1 MNIRTIALL
10 CAFCVALFYA
20 YNFTA
25 AKEVMPEHIG
35 AFGLTWF
42 RVLVTGAIFW
52 ILAQVA
58 GPKEQVPF
66 KEMPMIAL
74 AAFCGV
80 GFNMITFMKGLELTS
95 PISAS
100 VLMVTTPIIVLVL
113 SAIFL
118 KEKLYALKIFGI
130 AIGFSGA
137 AMLILA
143 SSSATESA
151 SNPAL
156 GNFLVFI
163 NALSYSFYI
172 LLAQKLTK
180 KYHVFT
186 LMKWLYFFGVIYITP
201 FGISQGL
208 AFDMA
213 GASLETLLFI
223 GYVIVFAT
231 FGTYMLNIIA
241 IKNLKPS
248 VVAVFIYLQ
257 PLLAGMIAV
266 GLGKDELTPTKV
278 IAGILIFSG
287 VFITSIKKN
296 DSRPNR
302 WKRLKSRWSSID
314 A

>member
-1 MNIRTIALL
+1 MNIRAIALL

-25 AKEVMPEHIG
+25 AKEVMPDHIG
-35 AFGLTWF
+35 SYGLTWF
-42 RVLVTGAIFW
+42 RVVVTGSIFW
-52 ILAQVA
+52 MLSFLA
-58 GPKEQVPF
+58 GPRERLTF
-66 KEMPMIAL
+66 KELPLIAL

-118 KEKLYALKIFGI
+118 KEKLHLLKIVGI
-130 AIGFSGA
+130 GVGFSGA
-137 AMLILA
+137 AMLILS
-143 SSSATESA
+143 SSSATDSA
-151 SNPAL
+151 TNPAL

-186 LMKWLYFFGVIYITP
+186 LMKWLYLFGVIFITP

-208 AFDMA
+208 AFDFA
-213 GASLETLLFI
+213 GASPRTLFFI
-223 GYVIVFAT
+223 GYVIIFAT

-266 GLGKDELTPTKV
+266 GLGKDELTPTKI
-278 IAGILIFSG
+278 IAGVLIFSG
-287 VFITSIKKN
+287 VFITSIKK
-296 DSRPNR
+296 S
-302 WKRLKSRWSSID
+302 KKVVVGSEG
-314 A
+314 